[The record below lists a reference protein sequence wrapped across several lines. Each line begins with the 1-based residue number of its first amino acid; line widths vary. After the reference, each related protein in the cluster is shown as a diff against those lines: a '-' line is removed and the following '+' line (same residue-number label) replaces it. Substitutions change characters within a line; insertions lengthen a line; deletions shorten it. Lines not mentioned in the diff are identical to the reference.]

1 MLQYFEEQLTK
12 ELTHLVKDFR
22 SCVQELTKI
31 FRMEVERMEKAKK
44 DEDE

>member
-1 MLQYFEEQLTK
+1 MATFLEEQLTK
-12 ELTHLVKDFR
+12 ELAYLVKDFR